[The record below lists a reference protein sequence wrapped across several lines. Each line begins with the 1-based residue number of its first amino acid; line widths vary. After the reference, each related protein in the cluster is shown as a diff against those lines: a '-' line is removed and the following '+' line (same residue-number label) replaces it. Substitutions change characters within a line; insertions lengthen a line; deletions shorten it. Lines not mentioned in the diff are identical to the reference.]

1 MKILLYIVAGVLITS
16 VIGLSGVGLV
26 TEKGDPE
33 VGKNMWIFD
42 REWEVVVQQK
52 NFNSSKSNTSGAISR
67 NGEDEDGDTTTP
79 VNRSG
84 GDGDEGDSP
93 QGVTIPVPFQD
104 AIDATKK
111 GASADGDEG
120 DNVQGTGD
128 PLKGLN
134 VTRAKK

>member
-16 VIGLSGVGLV
+16 FIGPSGLALGA
-26 TEKGDPE
+26 EKGGPE
-33 VGKNMWIFD
+33 VGKNMWAID
-42 REWEVVVQQK
+42 WEWEVVAQQK

-67 NGEDEDGDTTTP
+67 NGEDEDGDTTTA